1 MLTNN
6 LAQWTLFSFIACT
19 ELAKNWLQ
27 TGTGNYPGSSASH
40 PPITLAADHYDCMW
54 LDGTFDLLHCLASRI
69 IPREKQGNRHA
80 TALTTIYSIYISL
93 TFHPLDLA
101 ADHHHAAGAA
111 VARRGPEQETEQ
123 SRGGDM
129 GPHPHMV
136 TGARVSTCRLTRVLH
151 VLTSTDCHCHRNS
164 SEGLLPSGH
173 LAAAGRLALVR
184 ALLLCNLW
192 RWCRCSRK
200 YNVAKLES
208 STFGANKSGSFTLSC
223 GSFQQC

>member
-1 MLTNN
+1 MQMLKVCTFHQEFI
-6 LAQWTLFSFIACT
+6 LDAQQVNCF
-19 ELAKNWLQ
+19 LQ
-27 TGTGNYPGSSASH
+27 SQQQL
-40 PPITLAADHYDCMW
+40 ITMIVCDWMEQL
-54 LDGTFDLLHCLASRI
+54 TCLASRI

-151 VLTSTDCHCHRNS
+151 VITFTDCHCHRNF

-184 ALLLCNLW
+184 ALLLCNL
-192 RWCRCSRK
+192 
-200 YNVAKLES
+200 
-208 STFGANKSGSFTLSC
+208 
-223 GSFQQC
+223 